1 MQIHTSFTPLPII
14 GIDRGGKRR
23 YDPQAKR
30 ALIQACLEPG
40 ISLAGLALA
49 HGVNANLL
57 RKWVVKH
64 QRHVPREADVTAP
77 GESVFVPAKVGA
89 QELTPIGGLKCTP
102 GTAPP
107 HPSSRLQARLPNGVT
122 LELACDQQDT
132 TLLSALIDALGRCD
146 VPAAR

>member
-1 MQIHTSFTPLPII
+1 MPTHSSFTHLPIT

-23 YDPQAKR
+23 YDPEAKR
-30 ALIQACLEPG
+30 KLIEACLEPG

-49 HGVNANLL
+49 HDVNANLL

-64 QRHVPREADVTAP
+64 QRRVSGEADVTAP
-77 GESVFVPAKVGA
+77 ATSVFVPVIVGA
-89 QELTPIGGLKCTP
+89 REPTSIGGPMATP
-102 GTAPP
+102 ATAPP

-122 LELACDQQDT
+122 LELERSQQDT
-132 TLLSALIDALGRCD
+132 TLLCASIDALGRCD

>member
-1 MQIHTSFTPLPII
+1 MPTHSSFTPLPIT

-64 QRHVPREADVTAP
+64 QRHVPREADMTAP
-77 GESVFVPAKVGA
+77 GASVFVPVIVGA
-89 QELTPIGGLKCTP
+89 QAPMSIGAPMRAPATTPP
-102 GTAPP
+102 R
-107 HPSSRLQARLPNGVT
+107 PSSRLQARLPNGVT

-132 TLLSALIDALGRCD
+132 ALLSALIDALGRCD

>member
-1 MQIHTSFTPLPII
+1 MQTHSSFTPLPII

-23 YDPQAKR
+23 YDPRAKR

-57 RKWVVKH
+57 RKWVVTH
-64 QRHVPREADVTAP
+64 QRHAPREVDVTAP
-77 GESVFVPAKVGA
+77 GASVFVPVIVGA
-89 QELTPIGGLKCTP
+89 QEPPPIGGLTCTP
-102 GTAPP
+102 VTAPP
-107 HPSSRLQARLPNGVT
+107 HPSSRLHARLPNGVT
-122 LELACDQQDT
+122 LELACGQQDT

-146 VPAAR
+146 VPVTR